1 MVVNIGVGVSFFIV
15 LLIILAVFYSKPRLD
30 IIENKYFKKLII
42 VTLFGL
48 LIEVVIY
55 NCVMGAIFSKKI
67 YYDILIKILYL
78 YYCLWMYYFVCY
90 GFVIFYQV
98 KDATDSKYRLFKN
111 LITGFYVI
119 AFLCSVLLPITLTI
133 NDEYIYPY
141 GIGTTAQYIICAL
154 GMNIIGF
161 FALKNIKIL
170 KKKEALPFIAC
181 TVLGIISTIIQ
192 ILYHQFLFI
201 VPSHAIAIILMYFTI
216 ENPDIKM
223 IEQLNL
229 AKNIAEKANHAKSDF
244 LSSMSHEIRTPLN
257 AIVGLSED
265 IKDHKGLPKDVEDE
279 AKDIVS
285 ASHTL
290 LEIVGNILDINKIE
304 SEKME
309 IIEVPYH
316 FKEEILEL
324 AKIASTRIGEK
335 PIDYQIHIAED
346 VPYEL
351 LGDRIHI
358 KQIVNNLLTNAIKYT
373 EQGSI
378 ALTVKCINQNNTSL
392 LIITCQDTGRGIKA
406 ENIEKLFT
414 KFERLG
420 VEKTSTAE
428 GTGLGLAITKKLVEM
443 MGGTINVQ
451 SQYGKGSIFVV
462 QVPQKISKLVN
473 PNPNKNDEDI
483 ELLKVDDP
491 YSDKRVLIV
500 DDNQLNIK
508 VAKVALK
515 DFNFMLEECTS
526 GNACLE
532 KIKAGN
538 QYDLILMDIMMPE
551 MSGETTLSELQKIE
565 GFHTPV
571 IALTADAI
579 QGAKEK
585 YLQEGF
591 SDYVS
596 KPFTKDVIKE
606 KIDKIILPRKEK

>member
-1 MVVNIGVGVSFFIV
+1 MSSVSLSIGAVIYAVF
-15 LLIILAVFYSKPRLD
+15 LLIICIIKKVNLLR
-30 IIENKYFKKLII
+30 IENKVYFALII
-42 VTLFGL
+42 TSIVGL
-48 LIEVVIY
+48 VLDCISFFLTFSMQSLNNPIY
-55 NCVMGAIFSKKI
+55 EGITKLMLC
-67 YYDILIKILYL
+67 YYDIWCFVFLLYIIAVLLRKQNKLNLYGKYKKILFFFILPFLLLVNLLCPIQY
-78 YYCLWMYYFVCY
+78 VVENH
-90 GFVIFYQV
+90 VIFPQGISVMLCY
-98 KDATDSKYRLFKN
+98 ATAFIAVIIMIILLLKNKKYIFDKEFIPLWLLVILSSVVIAVQFIFPGLI
-111 LITGFYVI
+111 LITAME
-119 AFLCSVLLPITLTI
+119 AFDT
-133 NDEYIYPY
+133 
-141 GIGTTAQYIICAL
+141 
-154 GMNIIGF
+154 
-161 FALKNIKIL
+161 
-170 KKKEALPFIAC
+170 FI
-181 TVLGIISTIIQ
+181 
-192 ILYHQFLFI
+192 
-201 VPSHAIAIILMYFTI
+201 MYFTI

-229 AKNIAEKANHAKSDF
+229 AKDIAEKANHAKSDF

-279 AKDIVS
+279 AKDIVA

-324 AKIASTRIGEK
+324 AKIAGTRIGEK

-351 LGDRIHI
+351 LGDRVHI

-373 EQGSI
+373 EQGTI
-378 ALTVKCINQNNTSL
+378 TLHVKCINQNNTSL

-451 SQYGKGSIFVV
+451 SQYGKGSIFMV

-473 PNPNKNDEDI
+473 PNPNEEDEDI

-491 YSDKRVLIV
+491 YSGKRVLIV
-500 DDNQLNIK
+500 DDNKLNLK

-526 GNACLE
+526 GTMCLE

-579 QGAKEK
+579 QGAQEK

-591 SDYVS
+591 TDYVS
-596 KPFTKDVIKE
+596 KPFTKEIIKE
-606 KIDKIILPRKEK
+606 KIDRIILPRKGK